1 MNRFKNG
8 CRAIAFVLLLSMA
21 SMTLTGCNAAGILD
35 FIQQVIP
42 VVSNIISGIKGII
55 DQFKGSGSSSSG
67 SGNTNSATGTS
78 SISSPG
84 SSTPSNTA
92 IKEGDDAEAIPNSD
106 KE

>member
-8 CRAIAFVLLLSMA
+8 CRAIAFVLLLSMT

-35 FIQQVIP
+35 FVQNAIP
-42 VVSNIISGIKGII
+42 VISNIIRGIKGIV
-55 DQFKGSGSSSSG
+55 DQFKGSGSSSG
-67 SGNTNSATGTS
+67 SANTNSASGTS

-106 KE
+106 RE